1 MAYRGCLG
9 GFLDNFLIAG
19 MVFGWD
25 GKIRGKDGFNL
36 DSVVGGGVIYQASR
50 SGWPKF

>member
-1 MAYRGCLG
+1 LG

-25 GKIRGKDGFNL
+25 GKIRGKDGLNFNL
-36 DSVVGGGVIYQASR
+36 VGGGGAIYWVGYSE
-50 SGWPKF
+50 WPNF